1 MTTLHLINVRKAWK
15 GIFSLS
21 RNLYYIRWNT
31 KSACPGLHILV
42 FIFIFVGKYKN
53 MAQHTYDEES
63 VQELLGW
70 AKKMLETK
78 SYPTEK
84 YQVNA
89 CTSII
94 DGKLYL
100 ESLISMISKNWE
112 NPTFHPTIEQLWEY
126 REKWEGQKE

>member
-1 MTTLHLINVRKAWK
+1 
-15 GIFSLS
+15 
-21 RNLYYIRWNT
+21 
-31 KSACPGLHILV
+31 
-42 FIFIFVGKYKN
+42 

-78 SYPTEK
+78 SYP
-84 YQVNA
+84 
-89 CTSII
+89 TSII

>member
-1 MTTLHLINVRKAWK
+1 
-15 GIFSLS
+15 
-21 RNLYYIRWNT
+21 
-31 KSACPGLHILV
+31 
-42 FIFIFVGKYKN
+42 

-112 NPTFHPTIEQLWEY
+112 NPTIEQLWEY

>member
-1 MTTLHLINVRKAWK
+1 MSGKTVFSPVNLDKTSDCWLPYISWILKVPARLC
-15 GIFSLS
+15 IFS
-21 RNLYYIRWNT
+21 
-31 KSACPGLHILV
+31 V
-42 FIFIFVGKYKN
+42 FIFIFVGKYRN

-84 YQVNA
+84 YQLNS

-100 ESLISMISKNWE
+100 ESLISMISRNWE

-126 REKWEGQKE
+126 REKWEGKEE

>member
-1 MTTLHLINVRKAWK
+1 MTVVVNNRH
-15 GIFSLS
+15 FSRMLVIQLLCS
-21 RNLYYIRWNT
+21 FCLQQMCIR
-31 KSACPGLHILV
+31 
-42 FIFIFVGKYKN
+42 
-53 MAQHTYDEES
+53 DR
-63 VQELLGW
+63 
-70 AKKMLETK
+70 

-126 REKWEGQKE
+126 RETVSYTHLECEDYSV

>member
-1 MTTLHLINVRKAWK
+1 MRNASFYSREISIILRWNFKRACLTLH
-15 GIFSLS
+15 FS
-21 RNLYYIRWNT
+21 
-31 KSACPGLHILV
+31 V
-42 FIFIFVGKYKN
+42 FIFIFVGKYRN

-78 SYPTEK
+78 NYPTEK
-84 YQVNA
+84 YQLNG

-100 ESLISMISKNWE
+100 ESLISMISRNWE

-126 REKWEGQKE
+126 REKWEGKEV

>member
-1 MTTLHLINVRKAWK
+1 
-15 GIFSLS
+15 
-21 RNLYYIRWNT
+21 
-31 KSACPGLHILV
+31 
-42 FIFIFVGKYKN
+42 

-78 SYPTEK
+78 NYPTEK

-89 CTSII
+89 CISII

>member
-1 MTTLHLINVRKAWK
+1 MTTLHLINVRKARK

>member
-1 MTTLHLINVRKAWK
+1 MPARLC
-15 GIFSLS
+15 IFS
-21 RNLYYIRWNT
+21 
-31 KSACPGLHILV
+31 V
-42 FIFIFVGKYKN
+42 FIFIFVGKYRN

-84 YQVNA
+84 YQLNS

-100 ESLISMISKNWE
+100 ESLISMISRNWE
-112 NPTFHPTIEQLWEY
+112 NPTFYPTIEQLWEY
-126 REKWEGQKE
+126 REK

>member
-1 MTTLHLINVRKAWK
+1 
-15 GIFSLS
+15 
-21 RNLYYIRWNT
+21 
-31 KSACPGLHILV
+31 
-42 FIFIFVGKYKN
+42 

-70 AKKMLETK
+70 AKKMIETK
-78 SYPTEK
+78 NYPTEK

-100 ESLISMISKNWE
+100 ESL
-112 NPTFHPTIEQLWEY
+112 HPTIEQLWEY

>member
-1 MTTLHLINVRKAWK
+1 
-15 GIFSLS
+15 
-21 RNLYYIRWNT
+21 
-31 KSACPGLHILV
+31 
-42 FIFIFVGKYKN
+42 

-100 ESLISMISKNWE
+100 ESLISMISNCGNIGKSGKVKRN
-112 NPTFHPTIEQLWEY
+112 NLSFRFP
-126 REKWEGQKE
+126 QKMHNAL